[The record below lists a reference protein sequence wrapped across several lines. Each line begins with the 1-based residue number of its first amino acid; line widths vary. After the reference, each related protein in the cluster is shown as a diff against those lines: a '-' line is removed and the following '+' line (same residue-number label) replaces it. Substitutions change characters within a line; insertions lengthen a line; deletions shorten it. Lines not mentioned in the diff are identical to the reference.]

1 MESNEKSDTPCVNC
15 RKRRLKCDRTKPACL
30 RCQHA
35 HYDCEGYQE
44 TVPIRA
50 RAQRGDRSQRGASR
64 KPNRRYPESVT
75 GTSSS
80 DSSRGTSSLSP
91 PLAVSPADQSVCV
104 YLHNYV
110 PDDTIRGVH
119 IIASQIVHH
128 ATSNEAVRLAMSAI
142 GLAIMANMRNNPR
155 LLVDARAD
163 YARALEV
170 TNTALRS
177 KSQCLEETTLNAV
190 MLLGMFEVI
199 SCEAPKSLE
208 NWQKHI
214 GGAAAF
220 LELWNTHQIR
230 SPIGMQLFT
239 QLRTEL
245 MANCLRTQTRVPK
258 TVRKLSKIVQ
268 SCRPANDA
276 RVEDLVDLIAELS
289 DLLAD
294 VKDNGLPDP
303 VEAIGRARDIDTRL
317 HVWSLALPLQWQCAL
332 RSAPKKKGN
341 VISEL
346 SYNDY
351 YYVYGDLWACNIW
364 SYYRN
369 ARIMLNLLIRD
380 RLLPFLAIQ
389 PYPEWKPLMEE
400 AKANIERLSADVL
413 LTVPFAIATQ
423 YASFQRGVNW
433 RRAGGCLGGYYI
445 SWPLYVAASV
455 QPPRSPLRDWALGQ
469 LQVLGSSMGIGQAL
483 LMRKVLTGELQAQAL
498 SVYDYCH
505 SYFEDGKT

>member
-1 MESNEKSDTPCVNC
+1 MESYEKSNSPCVNC

-30 RCQHA
+30 RCQQA
-35 HYDCEGYQE
+35 EYECQGYQE
-44 TVPIRA
+44 TVPIRV
-50 RAQRGDRSQRGASR
+50 RAQRADRSRRGATR
-64 KPNRRYPESVT
+64 KPVRRYPDSAT
-75 GTSSS
+75 GSSS
-80 DSSRGTSSLSP
+80 TGSSRGTSSLSP
-91 PLAVSPADQSVCV
+91 SLAVSPADQSVCV

-110 PDDTIRGVH
+110 PDDTTRTVH

-128 ATSNEAVRLAMSAI
+128 ASSNEAVRLAMSAI

-155 LLVDARAD
+155 LLIDARAD

-177 KSQCLEETTLNAV
+177 KTHCLEETTLNAV

-220 LELWNTHQIR
+220 LELWNMRQIR

-268 SCRPANDA
+268 SCRPVNDA

-303 VEAIGRARDIDTRL
+303 VEAIGRARDIDNRL
-317 HVWSLALPLQWQCAL
+317 HLWSLSLPLQWQCAL
-332 RSAPKKKGN
+332 RNAPRQKGN

-389 PYPEWKPLMEE
+389 PYPEWKPLMQE
-400 AKANIERLSADVL
+400 ARTNIERLSADIL
-413 LTVPFAIATQ
+413 LSVPFAIATQ

-455 QPPRSPLRDWALGQ
+455 QSPRSPLREWALGQ
-469 LQVLGSSMGIGQAL
+469 LQVLGNSMGIGQAL
-483 LMRKVLTGELQAQAL
+483 LMRKVLTGELQAQTL

-505 SYFEDGKT
+505 SYYEDRKN